1 MANKITTHLIFE
13 GAFKVAMNFYISLFA
28 GSESL

>member
-1 MANKITTHLIFE
+1 MANKITTHLMFE
-13 GAFKVAMNFYISLFA
+13 GVAEVAMNFYISLFA